1 MGVFPGKDKVV
12 SLAEMV
18 GTIPDGCMLA
28 IGGGLSLREP
38 MAIVRELIRQG
49 KKGFHV
55 VGTAHGFDID
65 LLASVG
71 AISRSQESY
80 VGYEQ
85 DFGSAPHFRRAL
97 ESGQV
102 EMFDTCCYTLVQQLR
117 AAEYGVPF
125 MPVRSIKGTD
135 FLRLHPEF
143 KRMTCPFTGQELI
156 LVPAIEPD
164 VAVVHAQYGDRKG
177 NLLILPPLV
186 ADLHFVRAAKRVLA
200 TVEILLDEEEMADRE
215 PNVPY
220 FQVEAVSV
228 VPYGAHPT
236 SCYPFYTYDKEHLRE
251 YMTCAKGG
259 AESFFE
265 SYVRRYILEARSPE
279 AYVEAVG
286 GVDKFRRLGSWSES
300 DAAWMDLYQVQS

>member
-1 MGVFPGKDKVV
+1 MGVFAKKNKVM
-12 SLAEMV
+12 SLQEMV
-18 GTIPDGCMLA
+18 STIPDGCMLA
-28 IGGGLSLREP
+28 VGGGLSLREP
-38 MAIVRELIRQG
+38 MAIIRELIRQG

-65 LLASVG
+65 LLAAAG
-71 AISRSQESY
+71 ALSRSQESY
-80 VGYEQ
+80 VGYEL

-102 EMFDTCCYTLVQQLR
+102 QMLDTCCYTLVQQLR
-117 AAEYGVPF
+117 AAEYGLPF

-164 VAVVHAQYGDRKG
+164 VAILHAQYGDRKG

-186 ADLHFVRAAKRVLA
+186 ADIHFARAAKRVLA
-200 TVEILLDEEEMADRE
+200 TVEVLLDEEEMAERE
-215 PNVPY
+215 PNIPY
-220 FQVEAVSV
+220 FQVEALSV

-236 SCYPFYTYDKEHLRE
+236 SCYPFYTYDKEHLTE
-251 YMTCAKGG
+251 YMRCAKEGP
-259 AESFFE
+259 ERFRE
-265 SYVRRYILEARSPE
+265 SYVRRYILQPSSPE

-286 GVDKFRRLGSWSES
+286 GPAKFRRLGAWAES
-300 DAAWMDLYQVQS
+300 DAMWMELYQVKS